1 MRRDSFYS
9 VHPTVNMVFFITVML
24 TTALVLHPVLTGISF
39 ISALIYMVFLKGRKA
54 VVFGLAF
61 VLPLILAVAV
71 INPLF
76 NHGGVTVLFY
86 LNNGN
91 AITLEAVLYGVNS
104 ACMFAALVMWFY
116 CLNCVMTSDKY
127 VYLFGRAI
135 PALSLVFSMVL
146 RFIPRLIKRIREVSN
161 ARKSVSLEIGKSPV
175 KAVKHGVS
183 VLSVTVTWALE
194 SAVNV
199 SDSMKSRGYGLRGRT
214 SYSLYRFDKRD
225 AVLLAAATVCFAL
238 TAVMTALKKIRFR
251 YYPSI
256 VFADARPA
264 AFIGYAAFAALCLI
278 PVLLNAKES
287 IEWQVLRSKI

>member
-146 RFIPRLIKRIREVSN
+146 RFIPRLI
-161 ARKSVSLEIGKSPV
+161 
-175 KAVKHGVS
+175 
-183 VLSVTVTWALE
+183 
-194 SAVNV
+194 
-199 SDSMKSRGYGLRGRT
+199 
-214 SYSLYRFDKRD
+214 
-225 AVLLAAATVCFAL
+225 
-238 TAVMTALKKIRFR
+238 
-251 YYPSI
+251 
-256 VFADARPA
+256 
-264 AFIGYAAFAALCLI
+264 
-278 PVLLNAKES
+278 
-287 IEWQVLRSKI
+287 